1 MDKKLVV
8 KRLQSGILLVMGVIV
23 VLALLFPLL
32 KVTYIYYD
40 YSDYPHYYYYY
51 SKTLSENGFNMFAF
65 DSDFISPKL
74 SLANIPLGIVSIF
87 TLIVATTTIVIAV
100 VGLINGKIKISKNV
114 TLTFIIICLV
124 QLFLYMLSGIIFQI
138 VSKGIG
144 VWYRSAVIDAKSIKT
159 QAFIPFIFGVL
170 IAVSFFMLPIIVKE
184 NGQSGKTNT
193 VKTVSLSGIN
203 VQNKLSELKQLWD
216 LGVITEEEYK
226 EKCRRYI
233 DYL

>member
-1 MDKKLVV
+1 MDKNLVV
-8 KRLQSGILLVMGVIV
+8 KRLQSGILLLMGIIV
-23 VLALLFPLL
+23 VLALFFPLL
-32 KVTYIYYD
+32 KVTCIYEG
-40 YSDYPHYYYYY
+40 SDYPYYY
-51 SKTLSENGFNMFAF
+51 SKTLSENGFNMLDF
-65 DSDFISPKL
+65 DSDFISPGL

-87 TLIVATTTIVIAV
+87 ALIVAMTTIVIAV
-100 VGLINGKIKISKNV
+100 VGLINGKISKNV
-114 TLTFIIICLV
+114 TFTFIIICLV

-144 VWYRSAVIDAKSIKT
+144 VWYRSTVIDAYSIKT

-170 IAVSFFMLPIIVKE
+170 IAVSFFMLPIIVKV
-184 NGQSGKTNT
+184 NGKSGKTNT

>member
-1 MDKKLVV
+1 MDKNLVV

-23 VLALLFPLL
+23 FLALLFPLL
-32 KVTYIYYD
+32 KVTCIYEVR
-40 YSDYPHYYYYY
+40 DYPYYY
-51 SKTLSENGFNMFAF
+51 SETMSENGFNMLDFN
-65 DSDFISPKL
+65 SDFISSKL
-74 SLANIPLGIVSIF
+74 SLTNIPLGIVSIF
-87 TLIVATTTIVIAV
+87 TLIMATTTIVIAV
-100 VGLINGKIKISKNV
+100 VGLINGKISKNV

-138 VSKGIG
+138 VSKEIG
-144 VWYRSAVIDAKSIKT
+144 VWYRNTEIDAYSIKT

-170 IAVSFFMLPIIVKE
+170 IAVSFFMLPVIVKE

-226 EKCRRYI
+226 EKCRKYI

>member
-8 KRLQSGILLVMGVIV
+8 KRLQSGILLVMGIIV

-32 KVTYIYYD
+32 KVTCIYEG
-40 YSDYPHYYYYY
+40 SDYFYYY
-51 SKTLSENGFNMFAF
+51 SETLSENGFNMLDFN
-65 DSDFISPKL
+65 SDFISPKL

-100 VGLINGKIKISKNV
+100 VGLINGKISKTV

-138 VSKGIG
+138 VSKEIG
-144 VWYRSAVIDAKSIKT
+144 AWYRGADIDPYSIKT

-226 EKCRRYI
+226 EKCRKYI

>member
-1 MDKKLVV
+1 MDKNLVV
-8 KRLQSGILLVMGVIV
+8 KRLQSGILLVMGIIV
-23 VLALLFPLL
+23 VLALFFPLL
-32 KVTYIYYD
+32 KVTCIYEG
-40 YSDYPHYYYYY
+40 SDYPYYY
-51 SKTLSENGFNMFAF
+51 SKTLSENGFNMLDF
-65 DSDFISPKL
+65 DSDFISPGL

-87 TLIVATTTIVIAV
+87 ALIVAMTTIVIAV
-100 VGLINGKIKISKNV
+100 VGLINGKISKNV
-114 TLTFIIICLV
+114 TFTFIIICLV

-144 VWYRSAVIDAKSIKT
+144 VWYRSTVIDAYSIKT

-170 IAVSFFMLPIIVKE
+170 IAVSFFMLPIIVKV
-184 NGQSGKTNT
+184 NGKSGKTNT
-193 VKTVSLSGIN
+193 VKTFSLSVIN